1 LARKFITRKNG
12 KPDHKVNEVNMSTD
26 NPTLSAQPQPG
37 SSSKSLKS
45 SHRLGR
51 VAVYV
56 ALIIGMICMAAPLV
70 FLLSSSLKNEIQV
83 FQFPIQWI
91 PKPIMWSNYV
101 QALTDKPFFLYFK
114 NTMFIVIFNLIAV
127 LGTSSICGYGFARI
141 KFPGRDFW
149 FGIALATMMLPYYVV
164 MVPQFILFTRLGWQD
179 TYLPLIV
186 PYFFGGGAFNVF
198 LFRQFFRTIPEDFS
212 DAARMDGCT
221 EFGIFWRIFVPLS
234 APVFITVAIFTF
246 MASWNDFIGP
256 LLYINSPEKFTIAL
270 GLATYRS
277 MLGVGRTRWDLLMA
291 ASVSMTAP
299 IILLFF
305 VLQRYFIKGV
315 VMSGI
320 KG

>member
-1 LARKFITRKNG
+1 MTTVNTLIPTEPQKEPSTRSLAGANRF
-12 KPDHKVNEVNMSTD
+12 
-26 NPTLSAQPQPG
+26 
-37 SSSKSLKS
+37 
-45 SHRLGR
+45 GR
-51 VAVYV
+51 VLTYAI
-56 ALIIGMICMAAPLV
+56 LIIGSIIMFAPFA
-70 FLLSSSLKNEIQV
+70 FLISSSLKTELQV

-91 PKPIMWSNYV
+91 PDPVRWSNYLE
-101 QALTDKPFFLYFK
+101 ALTDKPFFTYFK
-114 NTMFIVIFNLIAV
+114 NTMIIVFFNLIAV
-127 LGTSSICGYGFARI
+127 LGTSSLCGYGFARI
-141 KFPGRDFW
+141 QFPGRDFW
-149 FGIALATMMLPYYVV
+149 FGIALATMMIPYYVT

-179 TYLPLIV
+179 TYYPLII

-212 DAARMDGCT
+212 DAARMDGCS

-234 APVFITVAIFTF
+234 TPVFITVAIFTF
-246 MASWNDFIGP
+246 MGSWNDFIGP
-256 LLYINSPEKFTIAL
+256 LLYINTPEKFTIAL

-299 IILLFF
+299 VVLLFF

>member
-1 LARKFITRKNG
+1 
-12 KPDHKVNEVNMSTD
+12 MSTE
-26 NPTLSAQPQPG
+26 NPTLSAQPQPE
-37 SSSKSLKS
+37 SSSRSLRGGN
-45 SHRLGR
+45 RLGR
-51 VAVYV
+51 IIVYIV
-56 ALIIGMICMAAPLV
+56 LILGAICMFAPLA
-70 FLLSSSLKNEIQV
+70 FLLSSSLKNEIQI
-83 FQFPIQWI
+83 FQFPIKWI
-91 PKPIMWSNYV
+91 PSPVMWSNYV

-114 NTMFIVIFNLIAV
+114 NTMFIVFFNLVAV
-127 LGTSSICGYGFARI
+127 LGTASLCGYGFARI
-141 KFPGRDFW
+141 KFPGRDLW

-164 MVPQFILFTRLGWQD
+164 MVPQFILFTKLGWMD
-179 TYLPLIV
+179 TYKPLII

-212 DAARMDGCT
+212 DAARMDGCS

-234 APVFITVAIFTF
+234 TPVFITVAIFTF

-256 LLYINSPEKFTIAL
+256 LLYINSPDKFTIAL
-270 GLATYRS
+270 GLSQYRS

-291 ASVSMTAP
+291 ASLAMTLP
-299 IILLFF
+299 IVILFF

>member
-1 LARKFITRKNG
+1 
-12 KPDHKVNEVNMSTD
+12 MSTA
-26 NPTLSAQPQPG
+26 NTTLSKETKKAP
-37 SSSKSLKS
+37 SSKSLRR
-45 SHRLGR
+45 SHQLGR
-51 VAVYV
+51 LVTYV
-56 ALIIGMICMAAPLV
+56 VLIIGSIIMFAPFAFLV
-70 FLLSSSLKNEIQV
+70 SSSLKIETQV

-91 PKPIMWSNYV
+91 PNPVRWMNYV
-101 QALTDKPFFLYFK
+101 DALTDKPFFTYFK
-114 NTMFIVIFNLIAV
+114 NTMIIVIFNQLAV

-149 FGIALATMMLPYYVV
+149 FGIALATMMIPYYVT

-179 TYLPLIV
+179 TYYPLIV

-212 DAARMDGCT
+212 DAARMDGCS

-234 APVFITVAIFTF
+234 TPVFITVAIFTF

-256 LLYINSPEKFTIAL
+256 LLYINSPEKFTVAL

-299 IILLFF
+299 IIVLFF
-305 VLQRYFIKGV
+305 ILQRYFIKGV